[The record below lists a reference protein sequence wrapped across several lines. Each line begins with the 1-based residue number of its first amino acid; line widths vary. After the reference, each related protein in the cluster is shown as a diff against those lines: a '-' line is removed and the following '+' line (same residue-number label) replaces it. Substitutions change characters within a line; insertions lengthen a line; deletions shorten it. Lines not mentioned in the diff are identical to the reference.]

1 MIERYLQAGLRLF
14 YKSNLAPLYII
25 HFITNKCNAN
35 CQHCFYRKEL
45 NINKQLLSVEEI
57 DKMTKKLGKLL
68 YINLTGG
75 EPFLREDIVTI
86 AQIYY
91 KNTKPLNIVI
101 PTNGILTNKIVSDV
115 KKILK
120 LCPRSRLSVRFS
132 IDNTE
137 ALHNKIRGVEAF
149 KHMLTTY
156 EILNQ
161 LKREGHKN
169 LDLGFIT
176 TISSFNQDYLDELF
190 EFMKHNLKGNNW
202 RILFAR
208 NIGEKGADIQKY
220 NLFANKV
227 NNYFGRGIIDNL
239 VSKII
244 TYNKYVIPCYAG
256 RTSCVITEDGEIKP
270 CEPLNYSFGNIK
282 SFNYDF
288 KKLWN
293 NQKAKSFRKKV
304 IKNKCF
310 CSHECFVSNNVV
322 FNLKMFTKIIKNYIF
337 KGALGEL
344 K

>member
-1 MIERYLQAGLRLF
+1 MIERYLQAGIRLF
-14 YKSNLAPLYII
+14 YKGNLMPMYII

-45 NINKQLLSVEEI
+45 NIKKQLLSVAEI
-57 DKMTKKLGKLL
+57 DLMTKKMGKLL

-75 EPFLREDIVTI
+75 EPFLREDIVDI

-91 KNTKPLNIVI
+91 KNTQPLNIVI
-101 PTNGILTNKIVSDV
+101 PTNGILTNKIASDV

-120 LCPRSRLSVRFS
+120 LCPKSRLSIRFS

-156 EILNQ
+156 ETLNQ
-161 LKREGHKN
+161 LNREEYKN

-190 EFMKHNLKGNNW
+190 EFMKHHLNGNEW

-220 NLFANKV
+220 NLFVNKV
-227 NNYFGRGIIDNL
+227 NNYFGRSVTDNI

-244 TYNKYVIPCYAG
+244 TSNKYILPCYAG

-282 SFNYDF
+282 SFNYNF
-288 KKLWN
+288 KNLWN

-322 FNLKMFTKIIKNYIF
+322 FNLRTFIKIINKDVI
-337 KGALGEL
+337 KKLL
-344 K
+344 KK

>member
-14 YKSNLAPLYII
+14 YKHNLMPVYII

-45 NINKQLLSVEEI
+45 NINKQLLSIDEI

-75 EPFLREDIVTI
+75 EPFLREDITTI

-101 PTNGILTNKIVSDV
+101 PTNGILTDKIVSDV

-120 LCPRSRLSVRFS
+120 SCPKSRLSIRFS

-137 ALHNKIRGVEAF
+137 TLHNKIRGVEAF

-156 EILNQ
+156 ETLNQ
-161 LKREGHKN
+161 LNREEYKN

-190 EFMKHNLKGNNW
+190 EFMKHNLNGNKW
-202 RILFAR
+202 HILFAR
-208 NIGEKGADIQKY
+208 NIGEKGADVQKY
-220 NLFANKV
+220 NLFVNKV
-227 NNYFGRGIIDNL
+227 DDYFGRSVKDNMI
-239 VSKII
+239 SKII
-244 TYNKYVIPCYAG
+244 TSNKYVIPCYAG
-256 RTSCVITEDGEIKP
+256 RTSGVITEDGEIKP
-270 CEPLNYSFGNIK
+270 CEPLNFSFGNIK
-282 SFNYDF
+282 EFDYNF

-293 NQKAKSFRKKV
+293 NQKAKRFRKKV

-322 FNLKMFTKIIKNYIF
+322 FNLKTFTKIITESIIKKLN
-337 KGALGEL
+337 
-344 K
+344 